1 MQADWLLPAV
11 GTVIA
16 FLVLSV
22 TFWSVFEKYDALAA
36 QREASAVAKE
46 VTDKLA
52 VVANSADEYSQFDF
66 SEKILLPEEIHGV
79 PYRLII
85 DDEKFQIR
93 VELLGRYEGEVV
105 GASRMPPGVVYNGEE
120 KILELKGFEST
131 HNGVYWTISE
141 KMNGLRI
148 TKRIKAKRALIIEVV
163 GNGS

>member
-1 MQADWLLPAV
+1 MQTDWLLPAV
-11 GTVIA
+11 GTAIA
-16 FLVLSV
+16 FLILSG
-22 TFWSVFEKYDALAA
+22 TFWGIFEKYDALSA
-36 QREASAVAKE
+36 QREAFTIASEVA
-46 VTDKLA
+46 DKLT
-52 VVANSADEYSQFDF
+52 VMANSADEYSQFDF

-79 PYRLII
+79 HYRLVI
-85 DDEKFQIR
+85 DDEKFQVR

-131 HNGVYWTISE
+131 PNGVHWAISE

-163 GNGS
+163 GDGS